1 MRRLATVLLTLMLVP
16 VATASADPKWEKNAE
31 SISCADTPSPGNP
44 FYNGPSASTVY
55 DSMFSAGHE
64 VPGPFLDNWVPQ
76 GLGTWVNYGGGGSDL
91 LIQAGYHTGG
101 ASAIVG
107 IVPGGATTPI
117 VALKRPNGQYVGAHV
132 GGVAVVASWLFVA
145 GETVGGRPTVL
156 RFPLSAV
163 RTALTSGSALQAK
176 AEIPLTAGTK
186 GFAASFMAPERRAL
200 WIGTFNE
207 DNRNRMY
214 KFAVEA
220 RGGLKRVGAPSSWVQ
235 VPKKTQGLTVTKD
248 HFIFSTSWTREARSN
263 VYVVRRGY
271 KYLDRAYPQDL
282 TCFAAPSMTEGI
294 ARSNGKAF
302 LSFESG
308 SYEYRGGAR
317 NPVTHLHVADL
328 AALEAMT

>member
-1 MRRLATVLLTLMLVP
+1 MRRLVPVLLTLLLVP
-16 VATASADPKWEKNAE
+16 AANAMAASPWERNRE
-31 SISCADTPSPGNP
+31 SIGCNDTMGSSP
-44 FYNGPSASTVY
+44 FYNGDSASALY
-55 DSMFSAGHE
+55 DGTFKAGHD
-64 VPGPFLDNWVPQ
+64 VPAAFLDNYVPQ
-76 GLGTWVNYGGGGSDL
+76 GLGTWPNYGGKGSDL
-91 LIQAGYHTGG
+91 LIQAGYHDGG
-101 ASAIVG
+101 PSAIIG
-107 IVPGGATTPI
+107 IVPGGPTTAI
-117 VALKRPNGQYVGAHV
+117 SQLKRPNGAFVSAHV

-163 RTALTSGSALQAK
+163 RSALASGSPLKAA
-176 AEIPLTAGTK
+176 AEIPLRAGTP
-186 GFAASFMAPERRAL
+186 GFAASFLAPEGRAL

-214 KFAVEA
+214 KFGVGP
-220 RGGLKRVGAPSSWVQ
+220 RGALKRVGGAGAWRQ

-271 KYLDRAYPQDL
+271 KYLDNAYPQDL
-282 TCFAAPSMTEGI
+282 VCFAAPSMSEGI
-294 ARSNGKAF
+294 TRSNGRAF

-317 NPVTHLHVADL
+317 NVIDHLHITDVATL
-328 AALEAMT
+328 TAMT